1 MFIYLQ
7 TNHLQKFVFLKLII
21 MVSVGQR
28 AYYVHL
34 YKTLITT
41 IHQETNTTNR
51 AVPKIWTNVD
61 HNTAIPYI
69 ANANSQSP

>member
-1 MFIYLQ
+1 
-7 TNHLQKFVFLKLII
+7 

-41 IHQETNTTNR
+41 IIHQETNTTNR
-51 AVPKIWTNVD
+51 AIPNIWTIVD

-69 ANANSQSP
+69 ANANLQSP

>member
-1 MFIYLQ
+1 
-7 TNHLQKFVFLKLII
+7 

-51 AVPKIWTNVD
+51 AIPKIWTNVD

-69 ANANSQSP
+69 DNANLQSP